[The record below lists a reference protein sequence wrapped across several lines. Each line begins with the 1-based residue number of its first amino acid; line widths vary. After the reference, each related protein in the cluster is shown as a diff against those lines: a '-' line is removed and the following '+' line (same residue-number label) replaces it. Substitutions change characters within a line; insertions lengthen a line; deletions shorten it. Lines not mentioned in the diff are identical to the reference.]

1 MASTQNVMN
10 SVVFVQT
17 LIKNQRLNVNGQEPA
32 LTMANLILQ
41 RILGPP
47 FIWRQNRATLPVPIT
62 TAGGTD
68 YTVNVPNM
76 GRIETQWLNDPASGK
91 NMELGGAVALARVSS
106 TQRPTQVAPQYDDNL
121 GNITFRF
128 NAIPDKAYTAY
139 FDYQQKAPLITS
151 WANPWG
157 VIPDECGY
165 IYNKG
170 FLALGALLVND
181 ARFSIW
187 ERDFVASLLGAQDG
201 LDEQAKAIFLGQWLS
216 DARSVTRSQGA
227 VQQGV
232 AGRGQ

>member
-1 MASTQNVMN
+1 MATTQNVMN

-32 LTMANLILQ
+32 LTASNIVLQ

-47 FIWRQNRATLPVPIT
+47 FIWRQNRANLAVPIS

-68 YTVNVPNM
+68 YTVSIPKL
-76 GRIETQWLNDPASGK
+76 GRIEDQWLMEPVTGK
-91 NMELGGAVALARVSS
+91 IMELQGQVSLARVSN
-106 TQRPTQVAPQYDDNL
+106 TQRPTQVSPQYDDNL

-128 NAIPDKAYTAY
+128 NSIPDKAYIAF
-139 FDYQQKAPLITS
+139 FDYQQKAQLITS

-170 FLALGALLVND
+170 FLAMGAALVGD
-181 ARFSIW
+181 ARFTVW
-187 ERDFVASLLGAQDG
+187 ERDFVASLLGTQDG
-201 LDEQAKAIFLGQWLS
+201 LDDQAKAIFLAGWLN
-216 DARSVTRSQGA
+216 DARNVARSQGA

-232 AGRGQ
+232 AGRGV